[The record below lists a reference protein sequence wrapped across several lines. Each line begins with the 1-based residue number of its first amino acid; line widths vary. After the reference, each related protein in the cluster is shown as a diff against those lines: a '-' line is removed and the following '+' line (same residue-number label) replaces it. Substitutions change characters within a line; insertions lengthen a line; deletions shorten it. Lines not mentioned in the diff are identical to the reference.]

1 MPVSESRPCRVLA
14 SLKSTSVRG
23 SLRCSAAPLP
33 PPPLLLTKSA
43 LLGGSGSLRCAKWGV
58 NGIEEPPAE
67 DEVDAA
73 GASSFGS

>member
-1 MPVSESRPCRVLA
+1 
-14 SLKSTSVRG
+14 
-23 SLRCSAAPLP
+23 
-33 PPPLLLTKSA
+33 
-43 LLGGSGSLRCAKWGV
+43 LGGSGSLRCAKWGV